1 MKSLTILN
9 LSKNKIVA
17 IKKYTFKNLKSV
29 INIDL
34 TNNYSINIYLTRKM
48 KNEEI
53 FNGLENLKIINQI
66 ILADIIEEK
75 NKVRFKLKY
84 ISN

>member
-1 MKSLTILN
+1 
-9 LSKNKIVA
+9 
-17 IKKYTFKNLKSV
+17 
-29 INIDL
+29 
-34 TNNYSINIYLTRKM
+34 M

-75 NKVRFKLKY
+75 NLEIIKVKY
-84 ISN
+84 ISYIFVKFYSFLISTCK

>member
-1 MKSLTILN
+1 
-9 LSKNKIVA
+9 
-17 IKKYTFKNLKSV
+17 
-29 INIDL
+29 
-34 TNNYSINIYLTRKM
+34 M

-84 ISN
+84 ISY